1 MGGHVASPRLVP
13 QPNHLGLAWPSQA
26 KSALGGQLLTRE
38 IENTGQKEFDVK
50 QAKLPSSWPSRNKLG
65 R

>member
-26 KSALGGQLLTRE
+26 KSALALKLKLDNLIPTPQARNMSVNSTKPPSFIIKIGE
-38 IENTGQKEFDVK
+38 I
-50 QAKLPSSWPSRNKLG
+50 
-65 R
+65 